1 MRREKSVTK
10 NLELKLV
17 DWQNSVDSNAVVSML
32 QSYALHPM
40 GGAEPLSEYAI
51 KNLPTAMAATPGA
64 FSVIA
69 WLVDYNGAHQAVG
82 LANCF
87 TALST
92 FACKPLINIHDLYVD
107 VIARGQGTGQKLL
120 AFVEAEAKERGCC
133 KVTLEVLTGNTNAMD
148 AYERFERYKMNDSTG
163 HALFMHKEIN

>member
-1 MRREKSVTK
+1 MTK
-10 NLELKLV
+10 TLEFKLA
-17 DWQNSVDSNAVVSML
+17 DWHNPVDSNAVVSML

-40 GGAEPLSEYAI
+40 GGAVPLSDYAV

-64 FSVIA
+64 FSVIV
-69 WLVDYNGAHQAVG
+69 WLVDDNGAHQAVG

-107 VIARGQGTGQKLL
+107 DIARGQGTGQKLL
-120 AFVEAEAKERGCC
+120 AFVEAEAKSRGCC
-133 KVTLEVLTGNTNAMD
+133 KVTLEVLTGNTNALH
-148 AYERFERYKMNDSTG
+148 AYERYGFERYKMNDSTG
-163 HALFMHKEIN
+163 HALFMHKKIA